1 LIILQK
7 INRIARLRKLLINF
21 SFRSIANLFSNAIGL
36 ITLPIITRALGPE
49 GYGNFNLIILIV
61 AYTTVPI
68 NLLGLRS
75 YGIREIAG
83 NRKNDQYAI
92 NILSMQYAVSI
103 FAVFISSII
112 TFYIFKE
119 NLILYGAIIIG
130 YLMVF
135 SNASNLEFF
144 YVAKKDLVFPTVA
157 RLIGQGVY
165 VIGVF
170 LLVKRPNDFLILVLL
185 TVLTSALSM
194 IIQIRK
200 FHVTFGKI
208 KLKVNFKEILGTIK
222 KTYKLGIS
230 QSLEGF
236 YPSIPQLLI
245 PIFLGTY
252 ALGIFVGGYKVYSIM
267 MMFYVTLF
275 YAMAPYLVK
284 LNQYAVNLRRKYHIF
299 LFIIIALFGFS
310 IGITL
315 YFFGEPILLLILGN
329 KFQESVAVFR
339 VISITLIP
347 LTPINMLILNILIY
361 SDNDKYYLYSMLLS
375 ITTIVLSSIFLIQW
389 FGAVGAV
396 YSMAISMLASILL
409 AFYYYT
415 KIIFSS

>member
-1 LIILQK
+1 LIIIHK
-7 INRIARLRKLLINF
+7 ISRIARFRKLLINF
-21 SFRSIANLFSNAIGL
+21 SFRSIANLFSKAIGL

-83 NRKNDQYAI
+83 NRKSDQYAI
-92 NILSMQYAVSI
+92 NILSMQNTVSI
-103 FAVFISSII
+103 LAVFISTII
-112 TFYIFKE
+112 TFFIFKE
-119 NLILYGAIIIG
+119 NLFLYSMIIIG

-144 YVAKKDLVFPTVA
+144 YVAKKDLVFPTIA

-165 VIGVF
+165 VVGVIS
-170 LLVKRPNDFLILVLL
+170 LIKNPNDLPILVFL
-185 TVLTSALSM
+185 TVLTSALS
-194 IIQIRK
+194 ILIQLRK
-200 FHVTFGKI
+200 FHLNFGKV
-208 KLKVNFKEILGTIK
+208 KLKLNFKETFGTFK

-230 QSLEGF
+230 QSLEGL

-252 ALGIFVGGYKVYSIM
+252 ALGIFAGGYKVYSIL

-284 LNQYAVNLRRKYHIF
+284 LNEYPVNLRRKYH
-299 LFIIIALFGFS
+299 LFIFILITFFGLTTGM
-310 IGITL
+310 IL
-315 YFFGEPILLLILGN
+315 YFFGEPILLLILGD
-329 KFQESVAVFR
+329 KFHESVVVFN
-339 VISITLIP
+339 VLSLTLIP
-347 LTPINMLILNILIY
+347 LTPINMLILNILIF
-361 SDNDKYYLYSMLLS
+361 SDNDKYYLYSML
-375 ITTIVLSSIFLIQW
+375 SSIATILISSVFLIQR

-396 YSMAISMLASILL
+396 YSMAISMFISIIV
-409 AFYYYT
+409 AFYFYT
-415 KIIFSS
+415 KTVYKS